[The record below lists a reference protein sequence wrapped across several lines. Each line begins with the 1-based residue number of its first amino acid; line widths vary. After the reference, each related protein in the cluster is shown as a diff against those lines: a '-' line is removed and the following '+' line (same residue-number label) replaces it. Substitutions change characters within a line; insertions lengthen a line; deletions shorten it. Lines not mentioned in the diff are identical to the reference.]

1 MGTQAAGKKAIAERN
16 LNLIALAQTTSP
28 QRTSYQL
35 RPNTNVILGISHD
48 RRAPGGAG
56 GSVDAGDLVLSNGKH
71 PEGVLR
77 AKGFLVGEREQRKV
91 REFLEVIWMDALL
104 IKRTA
109 VVRDVVV
116 RVAKLVLRARNLQ
129 RDDFIAGSVFN
140 SHLGAV
146 MVGEDVKRC
155 GHVICLSFRGVG
167 ITTPF

>member
-1 MGTQAAGKKAIAERN
+1 M
-16 LNLIALAQTTSP
+16 
-28 QRTSYQL
+28 
-35 RPNTNVILGISHD
+35 
-48 RRAPGGAG
+48 
-56 GSVDAGDLVLSNGKH
+56 DAGDLVLSNGKH